1 MKIINV
7 AVKGSGRQK
16 VLNQLHPLVDTYRED
31 SVFMYIGITS
41 DYQERAEAHA
51 SEYDEMILIYQ
62 TASKENVRALERDLI
77 EHYQE
82 YLENENAGGGG
93 ALGDPPHYLYIVRVL

>member
-7 AVKGSGRQK
+7 AVKGSDRQK
-16 VLNQLHPLVDTYRED
+16 VLNQLHPLVHTYQKD
-31 SVFMYIGITS
+31 SLSMYIGITS

-51 SEYDEMILIYQ
+51 SEYDEMILIYR
-62 TASKENVRALERDLI
+62 TAFEKNVRVLERDLT

-82 YLENENAGGGG
+82 YLDNENAGGGG
-93 ALGDPPHYLYIVRVL
+93 PLGDPPHYLYIVRAL